1 MLNKRG
7 EKMPKLY
14 NGYEIEEFDIIDST
28 STLLTER
35 AKNGAKD
42 KSVIIAREQ
51 SAGRGRYGRKFYSP
65 KGAGLYMSLLI
76 RKRLPMELAMLLTPM
91 TACAVSRAIE
101 KVTDVRCGV
110 KWVNDI
116 YIDGKKAAGI
126 LTETKFDFESK
137 VLEYAVI
144 GIGINLA
151 PPDGGFEDEIAQIA
165 TAISDRYDEAMRE
178 ALIKEIL
185 NQLDIYLYKLGSKE
199 LMEEY
204 RRRSIIL
211 GKDIEI
217 RSLTGDRPARA
228 LDIDNNGNLIVESS
242 LGYETLSSGEVSI
255 RMK

>member
-1 MLNKRG
+1 
-7 EKMPKLY
+7 MPRLY
-14 NGYEIEEFDIIDST
+14 NGYEIEEYEQVT
-28 STLLTER
+28 STNTLLCEC
-35 AKNGAKD
+35 AKNGGRD

-65 KGAGLYMSLLI
+65 KGTGLYMSVLI
-76 RKRLPMELAMLLTPM
+76 RKKLPMELAMLLTPM

-101 KVTDVRCGV
+101 KIANIKCGV

-126 LTETKFDFESK
+126 LTETKFDFDSK

-151 PPDGGFEDEIAQIA
+151 PPDGGFDREIAQIA
-165 TAISDRYDEAMRE
+165 TAILNECSEMKRE
-178 ALIKEIL
+178 VLIEEIL

-228 LDIDNNGNLIVESS
+228 LDIDDNGNLIVETA

-255 RMK
+255 KLT